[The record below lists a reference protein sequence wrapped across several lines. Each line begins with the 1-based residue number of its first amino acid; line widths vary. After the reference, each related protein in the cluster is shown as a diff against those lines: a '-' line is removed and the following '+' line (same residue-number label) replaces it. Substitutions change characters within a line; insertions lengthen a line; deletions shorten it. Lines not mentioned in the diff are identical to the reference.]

1 MQRSLCPTANRRN
14 FGASYVASQDVR
26 YRVIDGYGVV
36 LDLRTQRY
44 SVLDEQATAIWGI
57 LTDES
62 DSTPRI
68 HQWARDYETPV
79 DEIVRTIDLFCADRL
94 KMGWLRRRDCAES
107 EQFGRKMSLLP
118 DWCRRLPGGLLA
130 FSALTLTALS
140 LRFRGFSKT
149 YGRQTE
155 VCGTAGQCA
164 IPPLEVLVRSFLAA
178 ENIAFFIRRAPNDC
192 LARSLAL
199 FRYLRW
205 RGIPA
210 THIIGIRRVP
220 FAAHAWVEVLGEGVF
235 APAPGGFSP
244 LAILSS
250 TFR

>member
-1 MQRSLCPTANRRN
+1 MKRSLCPTANSHN
-14 FGASYVASQDVR
+14 FGGLNIYVAGQDVR
-26 YRVIDGYGVV
+26 YRVIDGCGVV

-62 DSTPRI
+62 DSPPGI
-68 HQWARDYETPV
+68 YQWASDYEAPV
-79 DEIVRTIDLFCADRL
+79 DEILRTIDVFCADCL

-107 EQFGRKMSLLP
+107 EPFGRKISRLP

-155 VCGTAGQCA
+155 VCGTLGQDA
-164 IPPLEVLVRSFLAA
+164 IPPLEPLVRSFLAA
-178 ENIAFFIRRAPNDC
+178 ENIAFFIIRRAPNDC

-235 APAPGGFSP
+235 APVPGGFSP
-244 LAILSS
+244 LAILS
-250 TFR
+250 